1 MHRFWIAAAAVTLAS
16 PAWAQE
22 RMVGDFRVSEQP
34 NAATKTT
41 DYVASSE
48 QRDIAFA
55 LRCKAGRQDMVLQF
69 PGAQARI
76 GSAKAGDPVV
86 VQLRIDEGDI
96 LDLKATIT
104 AVLPDRVEVSGGSAE
119 DMAKLLGA
127 GRVGVRYTLGPGG
140 YATSI
145 LVFNDLETV
154 VKAVQRACRPK
165 S

>member
-1 MHRFWIAAAAVTLAS
+1 M
-16 PAWAQE
+16 
-22 RMVGDFRVSEQP
+22 G
-34 NAATKTT
+34 
-41 DYVASSE
+41 
-48 QRDIAFA
+48 
-55 LRCKAGRQDMVLQF
+55 AG
-69 PGAQARI
+69 AHARI